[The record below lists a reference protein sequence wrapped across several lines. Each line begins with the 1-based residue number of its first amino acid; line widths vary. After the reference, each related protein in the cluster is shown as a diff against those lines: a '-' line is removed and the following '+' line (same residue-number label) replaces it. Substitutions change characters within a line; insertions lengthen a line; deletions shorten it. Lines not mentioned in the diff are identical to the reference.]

1 MKFLESL
8 RRTAPYERAIA
19 PLRLFLG
26 VTFLVA
32 GLQKFANPA
41 FFNKQD
47 PNSIFQQLLLH
58 TQNNSQR
65 SPLAFLLSHLVEHAS
80 LLGGLIALGEVA
92 IGVGTLL
99 GLYSR
104 LAALGG
110 FALSFGLYLTVT
122 FHTTPY
128 YTGAD
133 LIYALAWTPII
144 LGGLGHAYTLD
155 GYLARRA
162 ETVAVNS
169 DPVRRWV
176 VVSGAAVGAAAVI
189 SAGSAGL
196 SAVLGRALGKNSNTT
211 TTTGALSTTTT
222 VTGGNTTTTAASAGT
237 AIGSASQV
245 PVKGAA
251 SFTLTN
257 GNPGIVVQAVA
268 GQFEAYDA
276 TCTHAGCPVSYYA
289 SNNMLVCPCHGSMFS
304 VDNGDVLG
312 GPAPTP
318 LVKYA
323 VTDVNGTLYI
333 KE

>member
-1 MKFLESL
+1 MKFLAIL

-26 VTFLVA
+26 VTFLIA

-47 PNSIFQQLLLH
+47 TNSIFQQLLLH

-65 SPLAFLLSHLVEHAS
+65 SPIAFLLSHLVEHAS
-80 LLGGLIALGEVA
+80 LMGVVIALGEVA

-144 LGGLGHAYTLD
+144 LGGLGHEYTLD
-155 GYLARRA
+155 GYLARRSA
-162 ETVAVNS
+162 AATTNS
-169 DPVRRWV
+169 DPLRRWV
-176 VVSGAAVGAAAVI
+176 VVSGAAVGAAAVL

-196 SAVLGRALGKNSNTT
+196 SAIIGRALGKNSNTT

-222 VTGGNTTTTAASAGT
+222 TAGGTTSTTTTALGT
-237 AIGSASQV
+237 EIGAASQV

-257 GNPGIVVQAVA
+257 GNPGIVVQAVS

-304 VDNGDVLG
+304 VATGDVLG
-312 GPAPTP
+312 GVAPTP
-318 LVKYA
+318 LVKYV
-323 VTDVNGTLYI
+323 VTDVNGKLYI

>member
-1 MKFLESL
+1 MKILDTF
-8 RRTAPYERAIA
+8 RRPAPFERAVA

-26 VTFLVA
+26 ATFLVA

-65 SPLAFLLSHLVEHAS
+65 SPIAFLLSHLVEHAS
-80 LLGGLIALGEVA
+80 LLGGFIALGEVA

-133 LIYALAWTPII
+133 LIYALAWTPIVVA
-144 LGGLGHAYTLD
+144 GLGHTFTLD

-162 ETVAVNS
+162 SAVAATS
-169 DPVRRWV
+169 DPVRRWI

-196 SAVLGRALGKNSNTT
+196 SAVIGRALGKNSNTT

-222 VTGGNTTTTAASAGT
+222 TAGGTTSTTTAALGSE
-237 AIGSASQV
+237 IGAASQV

-251 SFTLTN
+251 SFTLAN

-289 SNNMLVCPCHGSMFS
+289 SNNMLVCPCHGSTFS

-312 GPAPTP
+312 GTAPTP

-323 VTDVNGTLYI
+323 VTDVNGKLYV

>member
-1 MKFLESL
+1 MKILDFL
-8 RRTAPYERAIA
+8 RRTAPFERAIA

-47 PNSIFQQLLLH
+47 TNSIFQQLLLH

-65 SPLAFLLSHLVEHAS
+65 SPIAFVLSHLVEHAS
-80 LLGGLIALGEVA
+80 LLGVLIALGEVA

-133 LIYALAWTPII
+133 LIYALAWTPIVFA
-144 LGGLGHAYTLD
+144 GLGHTYTLD

-162 ETVAVNS
+162 STVAATS
-169 DPVRRWV
+169 DPVRRWI

-189 SAGSAGL
+189 SAGSADL
-196 SAVLGRALGKNSNTT
+196 SAVIGRALGKNSNTT

-222 VTGGNTTTTAASAGT
+222 TGGTTSTTTAALGT
-237 AIGSASQV
+237 EIGAASQV
-245 PVKGAA
+245 PVKGSAT
-251 SFTLTN
+251 FTLAN

-312 GPAPTP
+312 GVAPTP
-318 LVKYA
+318 LVKYP
-323 VTDVNGTLYI
+323 VTDVNGKLYI